1 MKHVII
7 GTAGHVDHGKT
18 SLIQALT
25 GTNTDRL
32 KEEQERGMTI
42 DIGFA
47 ALRLPDGTIA
57 GIVDVPGHERFLKNM
72 LAGISGVDVVLL
84 VVASDEGL
92 MPQTIEHLNILR
104 LLDVSNGVVALTK
117 MDKVEKEWTDVVE
130 EDVRSHLKDTFL
142 ADSPIIRVSSTT
154 GKGIEALKKALMAA
168 VSRSA
173 ARNASLPFRLPVDR
187 VFTRPGFGTVVT
199 GTLVA
204 GTIRT
209 GDIVEILPQKIT
221 ARVRGLQIHGNKA
234 SEAEA
239 GCRVAMN
246 LAGVEIESIERG
258 AQVVLPGALSATYT
272 FDAALKMLPDAPKLL
287 EDHERVRVHIGT
299 AEILGRM
306 RLLDARNEIA
316 PEEKVYI
323 QFRGETEFVC
333 GRGDRFVIRS
343 YSPMTL
349 RGGGIV
355 LDAHPERNR
364 KDDVQTLKD
373 LQAKE
378 RGTPED
384 LVETAL
390 QRCPVGLIRSELTS
404 LTGIPVDVIEKTLGK
419 LIKDGKVTV
428 LPHDRLILLPI
439 LIPMTGRVATILRDY
454 HLKFPLKPGIPR
466 EELRVM
472 LGKQVDSKAFN
483 SFLSYWHHQHLIAS
497 EGTTVRQADFKVELN
512 EKQQFALLRIEEFY
526 QNCGIATPA
535 LEEVA
540 KELNISS
547 EAVVALLKVGLDTN
561 KFLKV
566 EDGVYY
572 HVETVKNLKQ
582 LAQDYLKEHQ
592 NLTVGDFRDLT
603 HSNRKYALQAL
614 EFLDSIRF
622 TRRAGDTRSLY

>member
-349 RGGGIV
+349 LGGGIV
-355 LDAHPERNR
+355 LDAHPERHR

-526 QNCGIATPA
+526 QSCGIATPA